1 MARCEPVE
9 YLIPKGKH
17 ISVQEGDFV
26 QKGDL
31 LIDGNRVPHDILRI
45 LGVEELANYLI
56 NEIQEVYRLQG
67 VRINDKHIEVIVR
80 QMLQKVE
87 IDSDPGETTFLA
99 GEQID
104 RLEFERENAK
114 VERESLRP
122 ATAHPV
128 LQGITK
134 ASLQTHSF
142 ISAASF
148 QETTRVLTEAAVS
161 GRVDSLAGAEGER
174 DRRPPDPGRHRQR
187 HRADARGRRRPRPS
201 ARGARR
207 RGRGGRG
214 RAAADRGGA
223 AGGRRRIGGGRRP
236 RKPRAHGNLLPGFS
250 LHAADAVGN
259 AARDLSVPAIAGF
272 TDTGRRLQ

>member
-1 MARCEPVE
+1 M
-9 YLIPKGKH
+9 
-17 ISVQEGDFV
+17 
-26 QKGDL
+26 
-31 LIDGNRVPHDILRI
+31 DGNRGAARHPARPR
-45 LGVEELANYLI
+45 GRGAGELPD
-56 NEIQEVYRLQG
+56 QR
-67 VRINDKHIEVIVR
+67 
-80 QMLQKVE
+80 
-87 IDSDPGETTFLA
+87 DPGGLSAA
-99 GEQID
+99 GRAHQRQAHRGD
-104 RLEFERENAK
+104 RAPDAAEGRDRRIRATPRSSPASRSTAWSSSAENAK
-114 VERESLRP
+114 VEGEGLRP
-122 ATAHPV
+122 AAAHPV

-161 GRVDSLAGAEGER
+161 GRVDSLQRAQGER
-174 DRRPPDPGRHRQR
+174 HRRPADPGRHRQR
-187 HRADARGRRRPRPS
+187 HRADARGRRRARPS

-236 RKPRAHGNLLPGFS
+236 TKTRAQGDLLPGFP

-259 AARDLSVPAIAGF
+259 AARDAVGARY
-272 TDTGRRLQ
+272 RRLYGYRRPVAVRAWGRPAFSAGMPLIPPVSA